1 MKNFN
6 ILKKYFLY
14 ILVLHFFVIFC
25 SDEQSMKCAYIE
37 YCIMKHK
44 ELIHLP
50 DMTVDFKCSKIFCG
64 GKRLNNNGI
73 EKLFKLCSC
82 VCGDSE
88 QNLPEI
94 SYALAWIYWRARN
107 FAENA
112 FLHQDSNLFW
122 KKLCKKAHAGLQ
134 RVLENLAEEK
144 PFERIDVR
152 DVHEVIN
159 REKLNNDENLCI
171 LSVQLKGVGFRPL
184 RSFLETKMKSIFKNS
199 NADKINCKMVFP
211 LTETDFVED
220 IDDGEDFDY
229 VEDFSFGHSEED
241 VGIKCA
247 YIDFYVRENPGINL
261 GFGHIRVNLKRKLVY
276 SNEKLLS
283 NEEIDEIFTKCVSG
297 WYELSKKSCIPLK
310 LLYNWLLVEGS
321 LEKGRKNS
329 LFYDIFLDA
338 KKRHAFMDVI
348 KYLADNYPY
357 SKLSKR
363 IFYQRMQNKE
373 LISENQNVLL
383 LKQRLDK
390 YKELY
395 RFFGSLCSQ
404 CKDRFYNVIYG
415 HCVKKRI
422 SNQGNSFMPFSLDHD
437 ESNQVNSFMLFSLDH
452 DESKN
457 SLINEYYSK
466 LLPPVMSIDLLPIK
480 SIKENIVLKHQS
492 NININNNIFE
502 NKDMIENDKD
512 SLSCENEVDG
522 LWLIKPSMSEEDK
535 FFDCD

>member
-37 YCIMKHK
+37 YCIMKNK
-44 ELIHLP
+44 ELIRLP
-50 DMTVDFKCSKIFCG
+50 DMTVDSKRSRIFCG
-64 GKRLNNNGI
+64 EKRLNNNGI
-73 EKLFKLCSC
+73 EKLFRFCGC

-88 QNLPEI
+88 QNLPKI
-94 SYALAWIYWRARN
+94 SYALAWIYWRAKN
-107 FAENA
+107 FAKNA
-112 FLHQDSNLFW
+112 FLHQDSNVFW
-122 KKLCKKAHAGLQ
+122 KKLCRKAHDELKQ
-134 RVLENLAEEK
+134 VLENLAEEK

-159 REKLNNDENLCI
+159 REKLNNNGNLCI
-171 LSVQLKGVGFRPL
+171 LSVQLTKVGFRPL
-184 RSFLETKMKSIFKNS
+184 RSFLKTKMKSIFKNS
-199 NADKINCKMVFP
+199 NADKINCNMVFP

-261 GFGHIRVNLKRKLVY
+261 GFDHIRVDLKRKLVY

-297 WYELSKKSCIPLK
+297 WYELSKNSCIPLK

-348 KYLADNYPY
+348 KYLADNDPD
-357 SKLSKR
+357 SKLSKVT
-363 IFYQRMQNKE
+363 FYRMMQNPE
-373 LISENQNVLL
+373 FLSQNQNVLL

-390 YKELY
+390 
-395 RFFGSLCSQ
+395 
-404 CKDRFYNVIYG
+404 CKDLNHFFRSFCIQCQNRFNNVISGY
-415 HCVKKRI
+415 CVKKRI
-422 SNQGNSFMPFSLDHD
+422 SNQGNSFMPFSLDHY
-437 ESNQVNSFMLFSLDH
+437 
-452 DESKN
+452 ESKN
-457 SLINEYYSK
+457 SLINEYSSNSLINEYSSK

-480 SIKENIVLKHQS
+480 SIKENIVLKNQS

-512 SLSCENEVDG
+512 SLSYENEVDG
-522 LWLIKPSMSEEDK
+522 SWLIKPSMSEEDK
-535 FFDCD
+535 FFDYD